1 MPHRKARLPK
11 ILASRV
17 LHFADGRPHS
27 VVEDPKETTGLQVKG
42 GDVVD
47 GVDEIVGRRSEFNR
61 PTVNAFIRPMVEAT
75 RDAIAAAVTDDEVRV
90 VVLASAVDGFAAPER
105 TSMNSKV

>member
-1 MPHRKARLPK
+1 
-11 ILASRV
+11 
-17 LHFADGRPHS
+17 
-27 VVEDPKETTGLQVKG
+27 
-42 GDVVD
+42 
-47 GVDEIVGRRSEFNR
+47 
-61 PTVNAFIRPMVEAT
+61 MVEAT